1 MEEKIEVLKEYY
13 KKVCS
18 PLIFVNETRLENDKI
33 AKIYL
38 YDFSTEQELENFKK
52 VFQEYLPFYV
62 MNFDVISLY
71 DLEKDISRQLKN
83 DAKYI
88 YKSDITP
95 DRKTGSNGIFGE
107 LFNDYYIKNIIN
119 KEIFLT
125 YLSRRTY
132 NSGNWENQGID
143 IVACEEVNK
152 KLNIILSEAKFVGSL
167 SRAKKELKG
176 DISGEHEH
184 LNKEYING
192 YMDFVV
198 NRQFGLDKVRS
209 EEVQRLINEFN
220 AKRWNEKLN
229 FIDCINKLGCSC
241 QFVYFAI
248 FKQSRDRNI
257 KDFKESINEIVN
269 EFNNKIKE
277 TEIENYSI
285 EVVFIPTFNTS
296 MDLKNK
302 MEEWN

>member
-1 MEEKIEVLKEYY
+1 MEEKIEGLKEYY

-18 PLIFVNETRLENDKI
+18 PLIFVNETKLENDKI
-33 AKIYL
+33 AKVYL

-71 DLEKDISRQLKN
+71 DLEKDISQQLKN

-88 YKSDITP
+88 YKSDIIP
-95 DRKTGSNGIFGE
+95 NRKTRSNGIFGE

-143 IVACEEVNK
+143 IVACEEINN

-167 SRAKKELKG
+167 FRAKEDLKG
-176 DISGEHEH
+176 DISGEHGH

-192 YMDFVV
+192 YMDFVI

-209 EEVQRLINEFN
+209 EEVQNLINKFN
-220 AKRWNEKLN
+220 AKRWKEKLE
-229 FIDCINKLGCSC
+229 FIDCINKLGYSC
-241 QFVYFAI
+241 KFVYFAI

-257 KDFKESINEIVN
+257 KDFKESISEIVN
-269 EFNNKIKE
+269 EFNNKIKR

-285 EVVFIPTFNTS
+285 EVVFILTFNTS

-302 MEEWN
+302 MEEWD

>member
-1 MEEKIEVLKEYY
+1 MEEKIRVLKEYY
-13 KKVCS
+13 KRVCS
-18 PLIFVNETRLENDKI
+18 PLIFVNETQLENNKI
-33 AKIYL
+33 AKVYL
-38 YDFSTEQELENFKK
+38 YDFSTKEELENFKK

-62 MNFDVISLY
+62 LNFDLISLY
-71 DLEKDISRQLKN
+71 DVENEINQQLRKD
-83 DAKYI
+83 AEYI
-88 YKSDITP
+88 YKSKITP
-95 DRKTGSNGIFGE
+95 DRKTGVNGIFGE

-143 IVACEEVNK
+143 IVACEEVNNR
-152 KLNIILSEAKFVGSL
+152 LNIILSEAKFVGSL
-167 SRAKKELKG
+167 SRAKEELKG

-220 AKRWNEKLN
+220 AKKWTEKLN

-248 FKQSRDRNI
+248 FKQSGDRNI

-296 MDLKNK
+296 MD
-302 MEEWN
+302 

>member
-1 MEEKIEVLKEYY
+1 MEEKIRVLKEYY
-13 KKVCS
+13 KRVCS
-18 PLIFVNETRLENDKI
+18 PLIFVNETQLENNKI
-33 AKIYL
+33 AKVYL
-38 YDFSTEQELENFKK
+38 YDFSTKEELENFKK

-62 MNFDVISLY
+62 LNFDLISLY
-71 DLEKDISRQLKN
+71 DVENEINQQLRKD
-83 DAKYI
+83 AEYI
-88 YKSDITP
+88 YKSKITP
-95 DRKTGSNGIFGE
+95 DRKTGVNGIFGE

-143 IVACEEVNK
+143 IVACEEVNNR
-152 KLNIILSEAKFVGSL
+152 LNIILSEAKFVGSL
-167 SRAKKELKG
+167 SRAKEELKG

-198 NRQFGLDKVRS
+198 NRQLGLDKVRS

-220 AKRWNEKLN
+220 AKKWTEKLN

-248 FKQSRDRNI
+248 FKQSGDRNI

-296 MDLKNK
+296 MD
-302 MEEWN
+302 